1 MAATAQPAAKKN
13 MPRMIARKRARTTAA
28 LSLQAEH
35 DRLQNRV
42 HAMYVDELD
51 GRIDKHFFEKL
62 SAEWRSEQARR
73 VREITLHQAA
83 DPRGRRAT
91 PGPCA

>member
-1 MAATAQPAAKKN
+1 MV
-13 MPRMIARKRARTTAA
+13 ARKRARTTAA
-28 LSLQAEH
+28 LSLQAE
-35 DRLQNRV
+35 

-83 DPRGRRAT
+83 DLRT
-91 PGPCA
+91 PDQ